1 MGKLE
6 NMLIDKCAKQ
16 CMVDPCL
23 TIKYENNRNILI
35 DI

>member
-6 NMLIDKCAKQ
+6 NILIDKGAKQ
-16 CMVDPCL
+16 SMVDPCL
-23 TIKYENNRNILI
+23 TIKYENSRNIRI